1 MYGMAATSLS
11 EGVDRDVGDKTKGAE
26 YFKMN
31 KIQLKEASATFP
43 SPWSRHK
50 SGIIPNPKMRIVE
63 KEPSFTEVWLCPFIM
78 APQEMVDH

>member
-1 MYGMAATSLS
+1 MYGMGATSLS

-43 SPWSRHK
+43 SP
-50 SGIIPNPKMRIVE
+50 
-63 KEPSFTEVWLCPFIM
+63 
-78 APQEMVDH
+78 